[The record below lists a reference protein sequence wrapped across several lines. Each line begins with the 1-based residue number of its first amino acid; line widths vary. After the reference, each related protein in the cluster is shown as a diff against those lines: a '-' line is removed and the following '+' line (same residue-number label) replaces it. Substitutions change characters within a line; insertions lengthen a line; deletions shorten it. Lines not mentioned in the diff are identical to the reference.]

1 MVNAKGKY
9 LGAIWPFKLCLD
21 TFTIWVTTPGSVW
34 NRAVDLILLVDV
46 IDVDLV
52 KLTFSW

>member
-21 TFTIWVTTPGSVW
+21 TFTIW
-34 NRAVDLILLVDV
+34 LLHQEVCG
-46 IDVDLV
+46 IAL
-52 KLTFSW
+52 KI